1 MTRYTLTPKLEQL
14 IAASSLSKEIK
25 ESVLS
30 KTDISHVD
38 LINFYKAFKPTDS
51 LLELLKLTS
60 LQIPNKNE
68 KLSDKPKSREFV
80 KSMEKL
86 RLQEKENEYQRL
98 VNPAPQYSTLY
109 ENSAAPDITPAMA
122 SKELKNQITT
132 IVNILISVASVA
144 YAIWYWTESSWKLPD
159 SYRILLCLFF
169 ALLVLVAEVV
179 VYLGYLNKIEE
190 ARKTERSKKEVKKV
204 IRTVELGPKNKI
216 E

>member
-1 MTRYTLTPKLEQL
+1 
-14 IAASSLSKEIK
+14 
-25 ESVLS
+25 
-30 KTDISHVD
+30 
-38 LINFYKAFKPTDS
+38 
-51 LLELLKLTS
+51 
-60 LQIPNKNE
+60 
-68 KLSDKPKSREFV
+68 
-80 KSMEKL
+80 MEKL